1 MAREAIKMRSRKP
14 LAIFSLALLAGI
26 FALLPV
32 GRAQSPGR
40 PVVGFLNIAS
50 PQAFASF
57 VAAFHEGLS
66 AGGYVERRNLTIEYR
81 WAEGNYQRL
90 REQARD
96 LVDRQVA
103 LIVATGGLA
112 AARAAK
118 DLTDTIPILNI
129 FGADPVGEGLV
140 TSFNRPGG
148 NVTGVSA
155 YASELIPKRLE
166 LLREL
171 VPKTERFAVLLNPKV
186 PSARFERLDVDRVVT
201 ETGMR
206 LLILEASSQ
215 DDLRKAFESAV
226 KDGVGAMAVSPDGY
240 FTSQRALI
248 VELAAS
254 LKLPVI
260 YGWREY
266 AVVGGLLSYGPSIT
280 DAYRQIGDYAS
291 RILKGFKPADL
302 PVQLPTKYEM
312 VVNLGTAR
320 ALGLTLPRIIYARAN
335 ELIE

>member
-1 MAREAIKMRSRKP
+1 MIRRWLCTILTM
-14 LAIFSLALLAGI
+14 LVGL
-26 FALLPV
+26 FAALPV
-32 GRAQSPGR
+32 CRAQSQNIPII
-40 PVVGFLNIAS
+40 GFLNIAT
-50 PQAFASF
+50 PNAFASF
-57 VAAFHEGLS
+57 VAAFHKGLN
-66 AGGYVERRNLTIEYR
+66 AGGYVEGRNVAIEYR

-90 REQARD
+90 REQAKD
-96 LVDRQVA
+96 LVARQVA

-129 FGADPVGEGLV
+129 FGADPVGEGLI

-148 NVTGVSA
+148 NVTGISA

-171 VPKTERFAVLLNPKV
+171 VPKTETFAVLLNPKV
-186 PSARFERLDVDRVVT
+186 PSARFERLDVDRVT
-201 ETGMR
+201 AETGMR
-206 LLILEASSQ
+206 LLVLEASSQ
-215 DDLRKAFESAV
+215 DDLRKAFEAAA
-226 KDGVGAMAVSPDGY
+226 KEGVGALVVSPDGY
-240 FTSQRALI
+240 FTSQRALV

-254 LKLPVI
+254 YKLPVV

-266 AVVGGLLSYGPSIT
+266 TVAGGLLSYGPSIT
-280 DAYRQIGDYAS
+280 DAYRQVGDYAS
-291 RILKGFKPADL
+291 RILKGAKPGDL

-312 VVNLGTAR
+312 VVNLSTAR